1 MSDLITD
8 DKRIKIKIEI
18 YIWEEE
24 NMMYKEPGNTLY
36 LECCSGI
43 SGDMTVG
50 ALLDLGADQNLLLE
64 YLKSL
69 PVSGF
74 AVEIG
79 RVRKSGLDACDFRVI
94 LDEEHEN
101 HDHDNEYLYGH
112 HHGHEY
118 PHEHGHMHS
127 GEYTHLQEHEHEHVG
142 EHCHPHEHVHMEEHC
157 HPHIHEHVHVGEYEH
172 PHTHEHMGEHEHP
185 HTHEHSHPHE
195 HRGLPEI
202 LDIIR
207 NSGIPQRAK
216 RIAEDIFTILAEAEA
231 KAHGTAMDE
240 VHFHEVG
247 AVDSIVDIVAAAVCL
262 DNLNITEVIVPELY
276 EGKGTVRCQH
286 GIIPVPVPA
295 VVNIVGR
302 HGIALHMTE
311 TEAELVT
318 PTGAAIV
325 AAVRTLDRLP
335 GRYKLRRTGMG
346 AGKRDYGRA
355 SVLRGMLIEPE
366 EPKEELG
373 INETDVICKLESN
386 IDDCTGEAL
395 GYVMDRLLEAGARDV
410 NYTPIYMKKNRP
422 AYQLNVICKED
433 SVPEMEE
440 IIFRETTT
448 IGIRRMKMERTIL
461 RREVR
466 KLETSLGEAEV
477 KICGSKGNLRVYPEY
492 ESVSAISRR
501 TGLSYQEAWN
511 QIQQEAKANCL

>member
-118 PHEHGHMHS
+118 PHEHGHVHG
-127 GEYTHLQEHEHEHVG
+127 GEYTHL
-142 EHCHPHEHVHMEEHC
+142 
-157 HPHIHEHVHVGEYEH
+157 
-172 PHTHEHMGEHEHP
+172 
-185 HTHEHSHPHE
+185 HEHSHPHE

-262 DNLNITEVIVPELY
+262 DNLNITEVIVSELY